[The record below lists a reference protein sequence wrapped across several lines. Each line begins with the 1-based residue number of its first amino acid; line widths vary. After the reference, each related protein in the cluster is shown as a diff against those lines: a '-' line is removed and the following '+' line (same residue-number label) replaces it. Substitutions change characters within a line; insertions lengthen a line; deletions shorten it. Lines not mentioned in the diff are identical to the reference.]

1 VAITQWLREAGRV
14 LVDLFY
20 PPRCVGCGQ
29 GGSLYCRAC
38 RDSVRLVVPPICP
51 LCGAPQDRRA
61 LCARCGDCPLL
72 VDGIRSTALFEGTL
86 REAIHQFKYGYVRDL
101 AAPLADLLIAGF
113 PEIPVRADV
122 IVPVPLHRRR
132 LKERGYNQAL
142 LLAERLGEAV
152 GVPIAH
158 DLLYRNRHTMSQA
171 RLNAQERR
179 RNVEDA
185 FSCAD
190 RSVQDKRVLLVDDV
204 CTTGATLEACSVAL
218 KERGALSVWALTV
231 ARPS

>member
-1 VAITQWLREAGRV
+1 
-14 LVDLFY
+14 
-20 PPRCVGCGQ
+20 
-29 GGSLYCRAC
+29 
-38 RDSVRLVVPPICP
+38 
-51 LCGAPQDRRA
+51 
-61 LCARCGDCPLL
+61 
-72 VDGIRSTALFEGTL
+72 
-86 REAIHQFKYGYVRDL
+86 
-101 AAPLADLLIAGF
+101 
-113 PEIPVRADV
+113 V